1 MLLLLLLCEGFPPL
15 INSLDFDLTIS
26 APCAHVCVCVC
37 VCVRTCVRA
46 CVRVCVR
53 ACMRVCVCVC
63 VRARL
68 TVFVLSRCKT
78 YVNSLSVLSN
88 QKKQPGQFILF
99 YAKMLISFDAKI
111 LVHFNYTYL
120 K

>member
-1 MLLLLLLCEGFPPL
+1 MR
-15 INSLDFDLTIS
+15 
-26 APCAHVCVCVC
+26 ARVCVCVC
-37 VCVRTCVRA
+37 VCVRACVRA
-46 CVRVCVR
+46 CGC
-53 ACMRVCVCVC
+53 ACGPACVCVCVC